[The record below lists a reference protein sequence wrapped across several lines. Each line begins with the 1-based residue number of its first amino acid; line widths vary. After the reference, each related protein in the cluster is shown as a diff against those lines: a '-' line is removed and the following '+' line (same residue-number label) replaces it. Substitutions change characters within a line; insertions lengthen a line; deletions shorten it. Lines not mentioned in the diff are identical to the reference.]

1 MEQPRIERV
10 FRLMSLMTGKV
21 SYSIDELAE
30 KLDTSYRSIYRYID
44 TLKTIGFVIE
54 KNSHN
59 VYKLVEMPKEYK
71 SLQNLV
77 LFSDEEAKIVCSMI
91 EGLDSTNTMK
101 AALYKKLAAIYDVS
115 KINEFEG
122 SKSNANSVAVLG
134 KAIEDHKR
142 VILHDYA
149 SANSGQIRDRLVEP
163 FAFTNNH
170 IDIWAYDCEKKAN
183 RIFKIPRI
191 GKAELL
197 TDGWEYESEHHKQM
211 IDAFHMCGDDSI
223 HVRLE
228 LNLLARNLLIEEFPL
243 AVSDVT
249 AEGDH
254 WVFDSHVC
262 KVEGIGR
269 FVMGLLNEV
278 KIIDSPELENY
289 IGNCIT
295 KYNNR

>member
-77 LFSDEEAKIVCSMI
+77 LFSDEEAKIVCGLI

-101 AALYKKLAAIYDVS
+101 AALYKKLAAIYDVT

-122 SKSNANSVAVLG
+122 SRSNANCVAVLG
-134 KAIEDHKR
+134 KAIEEKKK

-149 SANSGQIRDRLVEP
+149 SANSGQISDRLVEP

-170 IDIWAYDCEKKAN
+170 IDVWAYDCDKKSN

-197 TDGWEYESEHHKQM
+197 SEGWEFVSEHHRQE
-211 IDAFHMCGDDSI
+211 IDAFHMCGDDRI

-243 AVSDVT
+243 AVADIT

-269 FVMGLLNEV
+269 FVMGLINEV
-278 KIIDSPELENY
+278 KVIDSPELQDY
-289 IGNCIT
+289 ICKCIT
-295 KYNNR
+295 TYNNR